1 MGATLGIHRILIRAT
16 LVSNTQ
22 GSRKTAILLPRAVAF
37 PLPGL
42 RRSAMQ
48 DEPSSKRPKLFPT
61 SVEPSAAA
69 TEAVTK
75 SQSNLPLAPLAL
87 SADALVLAERALDFF
102 GGPFGGYGY
111 LSAGE
116 RNEKKVQCVMDAAK
130 CSRAEAQQ
138 LVEQRLKREAQE
150 EAAAEAKALSAM
162 AARSQESGKVWAVE
176 LDPYNKYCATK
187 PKLLSTH
194 RSEQE
199 ATRRAKGWWANDTFG
214 VDNLTMLSAEGEPY
228 SANACIEIGGGVMTV
243 SVIQVD
249 ISDLKGSM
257 LKKALQLRG
266 APVSGSAQELR
277 DRLKALVDSERT

>member
-1 MGATLGIHRILIRAT
+1 
-16 LVSNTQ
+16 
-22 GSRKTAILLPRAVAF
+22 
-37 PLPGL
+37 
-42 RRSAMQ
+42 
-48 DEPSSKRPKLFPT
+48 
-61 SVEPSAAA
+61 
-69 TEAVTK
+69 
-75 SQSNLPLAPLAL
+75 
-87 SADALVLAERALDFF
+87 
-102 GGPFGGYGY
+102 
-111 LSAGE
+111 
-116 RNEKKVQCVMDAAK
+116 MDAAK

-138 LVEQRLKREAQE
+138 LIEQRQKREAQE

-199 ATRRAKGWWANDTFG
+199 ATRRAKDWWANDTFG
-214 VDNLTMLSAEGEPY
+214 VDNLTMLSAESEPY

-277 DRLKALVDSERT
+277 DRLKALIDSERTVLLVFASAARRAGAPILSFEQVCRCAALGRRRCVYVCLRHVLQKKTRFFLVYLC